1 MSDLTVTHRDVWN
14 NLAQVDPE
22 ATLPLMVLR
31 KADLPMRISNN
42 IRKLVRKASEA
53 FPDVSEGRND
63 LIAKHAQRD
72 EEGKPVTFDEGRQT
86 ALVDAAAY
94 LKELDDLMA
103 IPVVLTDVRPIFL
116 SEVGKVPLPAD
127 AIELLG
133 GFLVDDEGNGEAA
146 KPV

>member
-1 MSDLTVTHRDVWN
+1 MSDLTVTNRDVWN
-14 NLAQVDPE
+14 NLAHVDPE

-72 EEGKPVTFDEGRQT
+72 EEGNPVTFDEGRQT
-86 ALVDAAAY
+86 ALVDSGAY

-116 SEVGKVPLPAD
+116 SEVGKVPLSAD

-133 GFLVDDEGNGEAA
+133 AFLVDDEGVGSTTA
-146 KPV
+146 